1 MKRFLFLAI
10 ILSVAVDSWA
20 QFRRGRAD
28 RPSTQAA
35 DNLSYTNPKEYTI
48 AGIEVTGLTVLD
60 KNAMVSLTGLKV
72 GDKVKIPGD
81 AISNAIRSLWKHG
94 LVGDVTIKVD
104 RIEGQNVFLN
114 INLAERPRLTGFYF
128 TGVTKTK

>member
-1 MKRFLFLAI
+1 MKRVLFVAI
-10 ILSVAVDSWA
+10 ILCVAFDTLA
-20 QFRRGRAD
+20 QFRRGRGE
-28 RPSTQAA
+28 RSTTPSGS
-35 DNLSYTNPKEYTI
+35 NLSYTNPAEYTI
-48 AGIEVTGLTVLD
+48 GGIEVTGLTILD
-60 KNAMVSLTGLKV
+60 KNAMVSLTGLRV

-114 INLAERPRLTGFYF
+114 I
-128 TGVTKTK
+128 